1 MSGKL
6 GRPRQENGTLYV
18 LRFLQAGEA
27 KCRLTGKQRL
37 TCTNKHGAI
46 TVSTR
51 RLLDLANTGLIL
63 RAGDSIKL
71 TEAGHAYFI
80 RNSVASEPFLMQHG
94 GVAAR
99 ERVRNDPVDAVLVNE
114 AESPLAWLA
123 RRRGS
128 GGKPLIDTAQFQAGE
143 RLRADF
149 TRAGLTP
156 RVTSNWVAP
165 IAQGRRANGA
175 SAGVFSDTV
184 LAAKERVSMT
194 LEVVGP
200 EFAGLLLD
208 VCCFLKGLE
217 TVERERG
224 WPQRTAK
231 VVLGLALDR
240 LARHYGI
247 RTEIRGPAHSPSRYW
262 RAPDARPS
270 MNGG

>member
-1 MSGKL
+1 MKKKS
-6 GRPRQENGTLYV
+6 RQESGGIGF
-18 LRFLQAGEA
+18 LRFLAEGA
-27 KCRLTGKQRL
+27 AVCREIHKKKIG
-37 TCTNKHGAI
+37 CTARHGAMTI
-46 TVSTR
+46 SVPGLAALAAADLVTHEGKHIVLTSAGR
-51 RLLDLANTGLIL
+51 AHLARLSAE
-63 RAGDSIKL
+63 
-71 TEAGHAYFI
+71 EA
-80 RNSVASEPFLMQHG
+80 PFLLQHG
-94 GVAAR
+94 GVVAR
-99 ERVRNDPVDAVLVNE
+99 GKIRNDPIDAALIDE

-123 RRRGS
+123 KRRGP
-128 GGKPLIDTAQFQAGE
+128 GGRPLIDAAQFQAGE

-156 RVTSNWVAP
+156 RVTSNWIAP
-165 IAQGRRANGA
+165 IAQGKRAAGA
-175 SAGVFSDTV
+175 SAGSFSDTV
-184 LAAKERVSMT
+184 LAAKERVSAT
-194 LEVVGP
+194 LEAVGP

-247 RTEIRGPAHSPSRYW
+247 RSEIRGPAKSAMRHW